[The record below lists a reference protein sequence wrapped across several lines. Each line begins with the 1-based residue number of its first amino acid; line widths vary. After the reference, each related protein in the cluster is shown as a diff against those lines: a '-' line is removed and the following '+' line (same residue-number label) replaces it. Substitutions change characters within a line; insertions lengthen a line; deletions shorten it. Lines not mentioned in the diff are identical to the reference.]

1 MLTQQMLEARE
12 TEKKRI
18 NEIIAEE
25 KRQHEARLAAAAA
38 LAAASGTSSS
48 SGAKNKATP
57 GTAVKNSK
65 FKLKAT
71 PDETVDKDREK
82 QRSPEVPS
90 KDLSGT
96 DSSYFFCSLLLTNH

>member
-12 TEKKRI
+12 AEKKRI

-25 KRQHEARLAAAAA
+25 KRQHEARLAA
-38 LAAASGTSSS
+38 AAASGTSSS

-71 PDETVDKDREK
+71 PEETVDKGREE
-82 QRSPEVPS
+82 QSSPEVPS

-96 DSSYFFCSLLLTNH
+96 DSS